1 MKTDSRSPLKSAD
14 ERMNSSLHLETLIRK
29 QAGEINDLTQKVRHH
44 IATSCLRAVKN
55 SRDFVS
61 IILQVSSMER
71 KHEKEILVLNSEHS
85 DHEAK
90 LTSEIDLLTLRLTD
104 ERGKTQSNLEEV
116 RKQKAVS
123 VPLTFLCWSL
133 IHV

>member
-1 MKTDSRSPLKSAD
+1 
-14 ERMNSSLHLETLIRK
+14 
-29 QAGEINDLTQKVRHH
+29 
-44 IATSCLRAVKN
+44 
-55 SRDFVS
+55 
-61 IILQVSSMER
+61 MER